1 MKIKEGLHRFQQN
14 KNIRYL
20 IELLIKTFS
29 SEKWLLFIFHFY
41 YFSVVFD
48 STTLVLDI
56 PYFSLCLK
64 LIRYASYFYIIFYL
78 LTQIIQNFFTL
89 KYEKIN
95 QLIIYVLLIAFFIL
109 LLINAI
115 ITDNK
120 TMFLSM
126 IMMIGFSGIK
136 REDLY
141 QWFYQNQIIAIA
153 IVTTFAAFGIAR
165 DFFSWRDEIVRHA
178 LGFDYVTNLPQILMF
193 AILYKIALDPAKVSK
208 IQLCIFQMGI
218 VFVYFLTDSRTEFLM
233 SEFIIICAL
242 VFPLLKYNVIKQIAL
257 YIEKVFVFCFP
268 IYPIMSIILTY
279 LYGAYSKNN
288 MSALGK
294 IMVRL
299 NEGLSNRL
307 SQTWLNFLEDG
318 VSFYGSSKPLIG
330 YSAAEFD
337 KYGEI
342 PYSNFIDNDYMNILF
357 TKGIIIFIIIM
368 IFIYLTVIF
377 LYRKNKH
384 IDLFVSFIIL
394 SFGLIN
400 PRIFSFEYSLFGIFM
415 FTAVLKFYCESK
427 YPLIGRM
434 LNQ

>member
-14 KNIRYL
+14 KSIQYF
-20 IELLIKTFS
+20 IELLMKTFS

-64 LIRYASYFYIIFYL
+64 LIRYVSYLYIILYL
-78 LTQIIQNFFTL
+78 LTQIIQNCYTL
-89 KYEKIN
+89 KYEKTN
-95 QLIIYVLLIAFFIL
+95 QLIIYVLTIAFFIL
-109 LLINAI
+109 LLTNAI
-115 ITDNK
+115 VTDNK

-136 REDLY
+136 NKDLY
-141 QWFYQNQIIAIA
+141 QLFYQNQIIAIA
-153 IVTTFAAFGIAR
+153 IVTTFAAFGITR
-165 DFFSWRDEIVRHA
+165 DFLSWRDEIVRHA

-193 AILYKIALDPAKVSK
+193 AILYKIALDPVKVNK
-208 IQLCIFQMGI
+208 LQLFIFQIGI
-218 VFVYFLTDSRTEFLM
+218 VFVYFLTDSRTEFFM
-233 SEFIIICAL
+233 SEFIIFCAL
-242 VFPLLKYNVIKQIAL
+242 IFPLLKYNFIKQTAL
-257 YIEKVFVFCFP
+257 FIEKIFVFCFP

-279 LYGAYSKNN
+279 LYGAYSTNN
-288 MSALGK
+288 TSAIGK

-299 NEGLSNRL
+299 NEVLSNRL
-307 SQTWLNFLEDG
+307 SQTWLNFFEDG

-368 IFIYLTVIF
+368 AFIYLTVIF
-377 LYRKNKH
+377 LYQNNKH

-400 PRIFSFEYSLFGIFM
+400 PRIFSFEYSFFGILM
-415 FTAVLKFYCESK
+415 FSAVLNFYCESK
-427 YPLIGRM
+427 YPLIGRK
-434 LNQ
+434 LK

>member
-14 KNIRYL
+14 KNIQYF
-20 IELLIKTFS
+20 IELLMKTFS

-64 LIRYASYFYIIFYL
+64 LIRYVSYLYIILYL
-78 LTQIIQNFFTL
+78 LTQIIQNCYTL
-89 KYEKIN
+89 KYEKTN
-95 QLIIYVLLIAFFIL
+95 QLIIYVLMIAFFIL

-115 ITDNK
+115 VTDNK

-136 REDLY
+136 NKDLY
-141 QWFYQNQIIAIA
+141 QLFYQNQIIAIA
-153 IVTTFAAFGIAR
+153 IVTTLAAFGITR
-165 DFFSWRDEIVRHA
+165 DFLSWRDEIVRHA

-193 AILYKIALDPAKVSK
+193 AILYKIALDPVKVNK
-208 IQLCIFQMGI
+208 LQLFIFQIGI
-218 VFVYFLTDSRTEFLM
+218 VFVYFLTDSRTEFFM
-233 SEFIIICAL
+233 SEFIIFCAL
-242 VFPLLKYNVIKQIAL
+242 IFPLLKYNFIKQTGL
-257 YIEKVFVFCFP
+257 FIEKIFVFCFP

-279 LYGAYSKNN
+279 LYGAYSTNN
-288 MSALGK
+288 TSALGK

-299 NEGLSNRL
+299 NEVLSNRL
-307 SQTWLNFLEDG
+307 SQTWLNFFEDG

-342 PYSNFIDNDYMNILF
+342 PYSNFIDNDYINILF

-368 IFIYLTVIF
+368 AFIYLTLIF
-377 LYRKNKH
+377 LYQNNKH

-400 PRIFSFEYSLFGIFM
+400 PRIFSFEYSFFGILM
-415 FTAVLKFYCESK
+415 FSTVLNSYCENK
-427 YPLIGRM
+427 YPLIGRK
-434 LNQ
+434 LK